1 MATSI
6 LKSKGV
12 LRFSENPKEV
22 YKEDLAEARKKDNK
36 IPMVQAIYF
45 KDGVSVIESVAKT
58 IYETMKEE
66 YASHPD
72 TFRGVPVHPDP
83 PNIYAR
89 TYARHSEIHAATM
102 KGLEGQQALFDMIM
116 EDAGEKGLDVEGEK
130 TKGETY
136 ARNMLGEYFGKIMD
150 EFKNIG
156 PYTWEKNPIVV
167 KFVEIW
173 GKEFEK
179 LSYTA
184 QVAAT
189 LAFLNTN
196 RELTSNHP
204 PYGTNEKLLPLL
216 HGDIME
222 AYNILYNKAKTLKE
236 LDV

>member
-1 MATSI
+1 M
-6 LKSKGV
+6 
-12 LRFSENPKEV
+12 
-22 YKEDLAEARKKDNK
+22 
-36 IPMVQAIYF
+36 
-45 KDGVSVIESVAKT
+45 
-58 IYETMKEE
+58 
-66 YASHPD
+66 
-72 TFRGVPVHPDP
+72 PVHPDP

-196 RELTSNHP
+196 RVLTSNHP

-236 LDV
+236 LDVKYKPDGKTVIIEKRSNILTEAFESYKVRYPKSLIKRLSWFKKKEC